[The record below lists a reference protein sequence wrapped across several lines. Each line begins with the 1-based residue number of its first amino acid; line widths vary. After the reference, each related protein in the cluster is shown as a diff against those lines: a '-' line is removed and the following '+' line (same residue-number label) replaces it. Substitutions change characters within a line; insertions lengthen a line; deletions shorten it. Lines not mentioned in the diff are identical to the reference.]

1 MMARLEKIRH
11 RLRKFSETGRG
22 RMLISACFALLLVG
36 VTASVLPITFLTN
49 DDSSIMYAFA
59 GYFTGEPYP
68 IHGFVNLP
76 LGYLSSMLYMLLP
89 QIPWWAV
96 LQLLCVTISIWVI
109 FYTIWD
115 IAAANNVSHLCVI
128 IIQTL
133 LYALV
138 LVHAVARLSFTMTAA
153 MLGTA
158 GVLRLFSA
166 DTGGARR
173 EPLSQLALLE
183 SMALMIA
190 CFLFRNS
197 TGYSLLCF
205 WAAGVVYHALNVCF
219 VGLPENR
226 RTELKRLGAY
236 VLAGVAVF
244 AALIWLNGWSNR
256 NMNPEGYAQ
265 FEEARGEFFDF
276 PHVAYE
282 DDPAFYA
289 SIGWDKETY
298 DLVSKACFIDPHV
311 TAESLNAV
319 VAHGTGAAQQS
330 LTTRLTSALDYGET
344 FFRTNGAAQYML
356 VVPVLTALATVY
368 YFLRARKRVVE
379 MLLVLGLSLGAFAL
393 CLYLCMVQ
401 RLILR
406 AFQVIA
412 LPTAALLIP
421 LMFRI
426 RADNIAKPQ
435 KKAGKMVGLALVLL
449 GLFSLSWSMTK
460 TVLWFNSY
468 HPQQEIANMRTA
480 EAYAMEHKEN
490 AYIIQPTFIY
500 NNEAF
505 KTYPNQKPTN
515 IIDWGDTG
523 MYSGWKTR
531 QLESNNLSALRPEI
545 FQQEHVYLMGTGSAK
560 ELQVLVDYLIKHAG
574 AKGLKQVDT
583 VGEGYAVYKVVY

>member
-1 MMARLEKIRH
+1 MKARLDNIRQT
-11 RLRKFSETGRG
+11 LRQLAETGRG
-22 RMLISACFALLLVG
+22 RMQISACIALLFVG
-36 VTASVLPITFLTN
+36 VTAAILPITFLTN
-49 DDSSIMYAFA
+49 DDTSIMYAFA

-76 LGYLSSMLYMLLP
+76 LGYITSLLYMILP
-89 QIPWWAV
+89 QVPWWAV
-96 LQLLCVTISIWVI
+96 LQLLCVTISVWVT

-115 IAAANNVSHLCVI
+115 IAAANKISHRWVI
-128 IIQTL
+128 VIQTL

-138 LVHAVARLSFTMTAA
+138 LIHPVARLSFTMTAA
-153 MLGTA
+153 ILGTA
-158 GVLRLFSA
+158 GVLRLFSI
-166 DTGGARR
+166 DTGGVKR
-173 EPLSQLALLE
+173 EPLSLLAFLE
-183 SMALMIA
+183 SLALMIA

-197 TGYSLLCF
+197 TGFSLLCF
-205 WAAGVVYHALNVCF
+205 WVAGVVYHALNVCF
-219 VGLPENR
+219 LALPENR
-226 RTELKRLGAY
+226 RPELKRLGTYA
-236 VLAGVAVF
+236 VVGVAVF

-282 DDPAFYA
+282 DDPTFYA

-330 LTTRLTSALDYGET
+330 LTTRLKGALDYGET

-356 VVPVLTALATVY
+356 VVPVLTALAAAY
-368 YFLRARKRVVE
+368 FFLRARKRVVE

-426 RADNIAKPQ
+426 RADNVQQPQ
-435 KKAGKMVGLALVLL
+435 RKAGKMIGIALVLL
-449 GLFSLSWSMTK
+449 GLVSLGWGVTK
-460 TVLWFNSY
+460 TVLWFESY

-480 EAYAMEHKEN
+480 EAYAMEHKDN

-505 KTYPNQKPTN
+505 KTYPDQKPTN

-531 QLESNNLSALRPEI
+531 QLENNNLSALRPEI
-545 FQQEHVYLMGTGSAK
+545 FQDAHVYLMGTNSAK

-574 AKGLKQVDT
+574 AKGLQQVDT

>member
-1 MMARLEKIRH
+1 MKARLEHIRLALR
-11 RLRKFSETGRG
+11 RLAETGRG
-22 RMLISACFALLLVG
+22 RMQISACIALLLVG
-36 VTASVLPITFLTN
+36 ITAAILPITFLTN
-49 DDSSIMYAFA
+49 DDASIMYTFA

-76 LGYLSSMLYMLLP
+76 LGGLTSLLYMLLP
-89 QIPWWAV
+89 QVPWWAA

-115 IAAANNVSHLCVI
+115 IAAENNLPHGWVVV
-128 IIQTL
+128 IQTL

-138 LVHAVARLSFTMTAA
+138 LIHALARLSFTMTAA

-158 GVLRLFSA
+158 GVLRLISV
-166 DTGGARR
+166 DTGGQKR
-173 EPLSQLALLE
+173 ETLSLLALLE
-183 SMALMIA
+183 SLALMVA

-205 WAAGVVYHALNVCF
+205 WAAGVVYHALNMCF

-226 RTELKRLGAY
+226 RAELKRLGAY
-236 VLAGVAVF
+236 ILAGIAAF
-244 AALIWLNGWSNR
+244 AALIWLNGWSNQ

-276 PHVAYE
+276 PHVTYE
-282 DDPAFYA
+282 EDPAFYA
-289 SIGWDKETY
+289 SIGWDKEIY

-311 TAESLNAV
+311 TTESLNAV
-319 VAHGTGAAQQS
+319 VAHGTDAAQQS
-330 LTTRLTSALDYGET
+330 LLTRLKGALDYGET

-356 VVPVLTALATVY
+356 VVPVLTALAAVA
-368 YFLRARKRVVE
+368 YFLRGRKRVVE

-412 LPTAALLIP
+412 LPTAAMLIP
-421 LMFRI
+421 LTLRI
-426 RADNIAKPQ
+426 RADNIQAPQ
-435 KKAGKMVGLALVLL
+435 KRTGKIAGIALVLL
-449 GLFSLSWSMTK
+449 MLFSLSWSMTK
-460 TVLWFNSY
+460 TVLWFDSY
-468 HPQQEIANMRTA
+468 HPKQEIANMRTA
-480 EAYAMEHKEN
+480 EAYAMEHKDN
-490 AYIIQPTFIY
+490 VYIIQPTFIY

-505 KTYPNQKPTN
+505 KTYPDQKPTN

-531 QLESNNLSALRPEI
+531 QLEINNLSALTPEI
-545 FQQEHVYLMGTGSAK
+545 FQKEHVYLMGTSSAK

-574 AKGLKQVDT
+574 ATGLKQVDT

>member
-1 MMARLEKIRH
+1 MKARLENIRQT
-11 RLRKFSETGRG
+11 LRQLAETGRG
-22 RMLISACFALLLVG
+22 RMQISACIALLFVG
-36 VTASVLPITFLTN
+36 VTAAILPITFLTN

-76 LGYLSSMLYMLLP
+76 LGYLTSLLYMILP
-89 QIPWWAV
+89 QVPWWPV
-96 LQLLCVTISIWVI
+96 LQLLCVTISIWVM

-115 IAAANNVSHLCVI
+115 IAVENNISHWWVI
-128 IIQTL
+128 VIQTL

-138 LVHAVARLSFTMTAA
+138 LIHPVARLSFTMTAA

-158 GVLRLFSA
+158 GVLRLFSV
-166 DTGGARR
+166 DTGGTKR
-173 EPLSQLALLE
+173 EPLSLLALLE
-183 SMALMIA
+183 SLALMIA

-205 WAAGVVYHALNVCF
+205 WAAGVAYHALNVCF

-226 RTELKRLGAY
+226 RAELKRLGAY
-236 VLAGVAVF
+236 AIAGVAVF
-244 AALIWLNGWSNR
+244 AALIWLNGWSNQ

-276 PHVAYE
+276 PHVAYA

-298 DLVSKACFIDPHV
+298 DLVGKACFIDPHV

-330 LTTRLTSALDYGET
+330 LPARLKGALDYGET

-356 VVPVLTALATVY
+356 VVPVLTALAAAY
-368 YFLRARKRVVE
+368 YFLRARKRIVE

-426 RADNIAKPQ
+426 RADNICKPQ
-435 KKAGKMVGLALVLL
+435 RKAGKIVGVALVLL
-449 GLFSLSWSMTK
+449 GLFSLSWGMTK
-460 TVLWFNSY
+460 TVLWFESY
-468 HPQQEIANMRTA
+468 HPQQEIANMRTV
-480 EAYAMEHKEN
+480 EAYAMEHKGN

-505 KTYPNQKPTN
+505 KTYPGQKPTN

-531 QLESNNLSALRPEI
+531 QLENNNLSALRPEI
-545 FQQEHVYLMGTGSAK
+545 FSEEHVYLMGTKSAK
-560 ELQVLVDYLIKHAG
+560 ELQVLVDYLVKHAG
-574 AKGLKQVDT
+574 AKGLTQVDM